1 MEIRYNQTTS
11 YEGKWGAMLAIG
23 LGVFMGALDMSI
35 INISLPTLMEELD
48 TKFATIQWV
57 VIGYIL
63 VITSTMLGAA
73 RMGDMYEKKML
84 NIWGLLLFTLGS
96 LLCGFSPNVGWLIAF
111 RVLQGLGAVI
121 MQALGIAIIVEAFPP
136 QERGRA
142 LGIMGSIISVGIS
155 LGPAIGGLIIGMVG
169 WRWIF
174 LIKVPL
180 GIIALFAS
188 FKFLPKVAPRQVGQS
203 FDVIGALILLI
214 TLGCFALGM
223 TFGQNQ
229 GFKNGL
235 VQALLVIPVVGIILF
250 LTVEKKVKYPMIDL
264 TLFRDVLLSLH
275 LMMGFFS
282 FITLGGIFLIPFFLQ
297 LVKHYTPQQIGLIM
311 MVTPVSVALFSL
323 LSGVLSDRFGTQGL
337 SIIGLLILAG
347 GCLSISTLDSEVSV
361 FGYLVRMFPL
371 GVGLGTFQSPN
382 NSAIM
387 GAAPPER
394 LGVAS
399 GLLSLTRSL
408 GQTTG
413 MPIMGA
419 IFTSTLLASAKMTT
433 LSSITDAPPEAM
445 VSGLTTTY
453 RIGGIFIIIS
463 TLLTMMALWIE
474 KKRESK
480 RGEKVSW

>member
-23 LGVFMGALDMSI
+23 LGVLMGALDMSI
-35 INISLPTLMEELD
+35 INISLPTLMEQLD

-63 VITSTMLGAA
+63 VITSTILGAA

-111 RVLQGLGAVI
+111 RVLQGLGAVM
-121 MQALGIAIIVEAFPP
+121 MQALGTAIIVEAFPP

-155 LGPAIGGLIIGMVG
+155 LGPAIGGVIIGMVG

-174 LIKVPL
+174 LVNVPL

-188 FKFLPKVAPRQVGQS
+188 FKFLRKIAPRQVDQS

-235 VQALLVIPVVGIILF
+235 VQSLLAIPVVGIILF
-250 LTVEKKVKYPMIDL
+250 LTIEKKVKYPMVDL
-264 TLFRDVLLSLH
+264 TLFRDISFSLH

-323 LSGVLSDRFGTQGL
+323 LSGMLSDRFGTQGL
-337 SIIGLLILAG
+337 SMIGLLILAG

-387 GAAPPER
+387 GTAPPER

-419 IFTSTLLASAKMTT
+419 VFTSTLLLSAKMTT
-433 LSSITDAPPEAM
+433 LSSITDAPPNAL

-453 RIGGIFIIIS
+453 RIGGIFIIVS
-463 TLLTMMALWIE
+463 TLITMMTLWIE
-474 KKRESK
+474 RKRGSK
-480 RGEKVSW
+480 RS